1 MTLEAPMY
9 ALLTQLLDIPNYHV
23 VSAEIETD
31 KITLDIESTSQTAAC
46 HHCGKS
52 SKALHERH
60 PRMVR
65 DLPISGKPTYLRFIR
80 RRFFCEDCHRAFSES
95 LGFVDERR
103 GYTHRYQAWIFHQ
116 VRENNIGAVHRAEGL
131 TYDQIESIF
140 LHEARCRI
148 PLTPFANLKRST
160 ERIARAIEI
169 PLGIDEIALRK
180 GRGDFALILTNLDT
194 KEVVDVLKARTQ
206 EKLRARLEQ
215 LSPFERAQIQEVAI
229 DMWNPY
235 DTVCAELLPS
245 AVITADRFHVMQA
258 VNRELKQLKNQ
269 QKKVYPQAL
278 KGVHYA
284 LLKNRK
290 DLTHKQQAALER
302 VYQVSPLVKTAHRLK
317 ECLRHIFEC
326 KSTKEKAIER
336 LRKWS
341 LIAEKAGLFPQFRRT
356 LANWMHRIANYFCH
370 RTTSGMVEGINNKI
384 KLIKRRAFGFRNFDH
399 FRIRVIAAFL

>member
-1 MTLEAPMY
+1 MPSLWQNLKNVARKTRLQGS
-9 ALLTQLLDIPNYHV
+9 LSRSLFSRLI
-23 VSAEIETD
+23 
-31 KITLDIESTSQTAAC
+31 
-46 HHCGKS
+46 
-52 SKALHERH
+52 
-60 PRMVR
+60 VR
-65 DLPISGKPTYLRFIR
+65 DLPISGKPTYLRFVR
-80 RRFFCEDCHRAFSES
+80 RRFFCDDCHRAFSES

-103 GYTHRYQAWIFHQ
+103 DYTHRCQHWIFLQ
-116 VRENNIGAVHRAEGL
+116 VRENNISAVHRAEGL

-140 LHEARCRI
+140 FHEARCRI
-148 PLTPFANLKRST
+148 PLAPFANLKR
-160 ERIARAIEI
+160 
-169 PLGIDEIALRK
+169 LGIDEIALRK
-180 GRGDFALILTNLDT
+180 GKGDFALILTNLDT

-206 EKLRARLEQ
+206 EKLRTRLQQ

-235 DTVCAELLPS
+235 DTVCAELLPH

-269 QKKVYPQAL
+269 QKKAHPHVL

-284 LLKNRK
+284 LLKNRQ

-326 KSTKEKAIER
+326 KSTKEKAIKR
-336 LRKWS
+336 LRKWC
-341 LIAEKAGLFPQFRRT
+341 LIAEKAGPFPQFRRT
-356 LANWMHRIANYFCH
+356 LANWIHRIANYFCH
-370 RTTSGMVEGINNKI
+370 RTTSGIVEGINNKI
-384 KLIKRRAFGFRNFDH
+384 KLIKRRAFGFRNFEH

>member
-80 RRFFCEDCHRAFSES
+80 RRFFCDDCHRVFSES

-103 GYTHRYQAWIFHQ
+103 DYTHRYQHWIFLQ
-116 VRENNIGAVHRAEGL
+116 VRENNISAVRRVEGL

-148 PLTPFANLKRST
+148 PLAPFADLKR
-160 ERIARAIEI
+160 
-169 PLGIDEIALRK
+169 LGIDEIALRK

-194 KEVVDVLKARTQ
+194 KEIVDVLKSRTQ
-206 EKLRARLEQ
+206 EKLRARLER

-229 DMWNPY
+229 DMWSPY
-235 DTVCAELLPS
+235 DAVCTELLPH

-269 QKKVYPQAL
+269 QKKAHPEIL

-284 LLKNRK
+284 LLKNRQ
-290 DLTHKQQAALER
+290 DLTHKQQAALKH

-317 ECLRHIFEC
+317 ECLRHIFES
-326 KSTKEKAIER
+326 KSTKAKAIER

-341 LIAEKAGLFPQFRRT
+341 FIAEKAGLFSQFRRT
-356 LANWMHRIANYFCH
+356 LAHWIDRIANCFHH
-370 RTTSGMVEGINNKI
+370 RTTSGIVEGINNKI
-384 KLIKRRAFGFRNFDH
+384 KLIKRRAFGFRNFEH

>member
-1 MTLEAPMY
+1 LWQNFKNVARKT
-9 ALLTQLLDIPNYHV
+9 
-23 VSAEIETD
+23 
-31 KITLDIESTSQTAAC
+31 
-46 HHCGKS
+46 
-52 SKALHERH
+52 
-60 PRMVR
+60 PRIVR
-65 DLPISGKPTYLRFIR
+65 NLPISGKPTYLRFIR

-194 KEVVDVLKARTQ
+194 KEVVDVLKA
-206 EKLRARLEQ
+206 
-215 LSPFERAQIQEVAI
+215 
-229 DMWNPY
+229 
-235 DTVCAELLPS
+235 
-245 AVITADRFHVMQA
+245 H
-258 VNRELKQLKNQ
+258 
-269 QKKVYPQAL
+269 PQAL
-278 KGVHYA
+278 QGAHYA
-284 LLKNRK
+284 LLKNRQ
-290 DLTHKQQAALER
+290 DLTDKQQAALEH

-326 KSTKEKAIER
+326 KPTKEKAI

>member
-1 MTLEAPMY
+1 M
-9 ALLTQLLDIPNYHV
+9 
-23 VSAEIETD
+23 
-31 KITLDIESTSQTAAC
+31 
-46 HHCGKS
+46 
-52 SKALHERH
+52 
-60 PRMVR
+60 
-65 DLPISGKPTYLRFIR
+65 
-80 RRFFCEDCHRAFSES
+80 
-95 LGFVDERR
+95 
-103 GYTHRYQAWIFHQ
+103 
-116 VRENNIGAVHRAEGL
+116 
-131 TYDQIESIF
+131 
-140 LHEARCRI
+140 
-148 PLTPFANLKRST
+148 
-160 ERIARAIEI
+160 
-169 PLGIDEIALRK
+169 
-180 GRGDFALILTNLDT
+180 ILTNLDT
-194 KEVVDVLKARTQ
+194 KEIVDVLESRTQ
-206 EKLRARLEQ
+206 EKLRARLER

-235 DTVCAELLPS
+235 DTVCAELLPH

-284 LLKNRK
+284 LLKNRQ
-290 DLTHKQQAALER
+290 DLTDKQQAALER
-302 VYQVSPLVKTAHRLK
+302 VYQVSPLVKAAHRLK

-370 RTTSGMVEGINNKI
+370 RTTSGIVEGINNKI
-384 KLIKRRAFGFRNFDH
+384 KLIKRRAFGFRNFEH

>member
-1 MTLEAPMY
+1 MY

-31 KITLDIESTSQTAAC
+31 KITLDIESTSQIAAC
-46 HHCGKS
+46 PHCRKT
-52 SKALHERH
+52 SKTLHERH
-60 PRMVR
+60 PRIVR
-65 DLPISGKPTYLRFIR
+65 DLPISGKPTYLRFVR
-80 RRFFCEDCHRAFSES
+80 RRFFCDDCHRAFSES

-103 GYTHRYQAWIFHQ
+103 DYTGRYQHWIFLQ
-116 VRENNIGAVHRAEGL
+116 VRENNISAVRRVEGL

-148 PLTPFANLKRST
+148 PLAPFADLKR
-160 ERIARAIEI
+160 
-169 PLGIDEIALRK
+169 LGIDEIALRK
-180 GRGDFALILTNLDT
+180 GRGNFALILTNLDT
-194 KEVVDVLKARTQ
+194 KEIVDVLNSRTQ
-206 EKLRARLEQ
+206 EKLRARLER

-229 DMWNPY
+229 DMWSPY
-235 DTVCAELLPS
+235 DTVCAELLPH

-278 KGVHYA
+278 KGAHYA
-284 LLKNRK
+284 LLKNRQ
-290 DLTHKQQAALER
+290 DLTDKQQAALEH

-326 KSTKEKAIER
+326 KSTKEKAIKR

-341 LIAEKAGLFPQFRRT
+341 LIAEKAGLFLQFRRT
-356 LANWMHRIANYFCH
+356 LAN
-370 RTTSGMVEGINNKI
+370 
-384 KLIKRRAFGFRNFDH
+384 
-399 FRIRVIAAFL
+399 